1 MKKIIFA
8 LLSVLLLGG
17 CTTSSL
23 LLSEKDKLILNYD
36 ADSFVVTNK
45 VVSKESI
52 NFKDLLVMQYK
63 LKTGDKGVLF
73 YEDIRTALNFEF
85 NYGGLYTLLYV
96 FNDAQ
101 KYEIFYKRNNL
112 KMLQIC
118 YDGKN
123 YVNVI
128 LQASDTQEYSYVYGF
143 SNEEFMKIYNKI
155 KTDNTKAPTLKYKGI
170 TFENGSKNITKWND
184 HLVYFVPL
192 ITPLRVMGR
201 F

>member
-1 MKKIIFA
+1 MKKIIFV
-8 LLSVLLLGG
+8 LLSMLLLGG

-23 LLSEKDKLILNYD
+23 VLSKKDKLILNYD

-45 VVSKESI
+45 VISKESI
-52 NFKDLLVMQYK
+52 NFKDLLVMQHK
-63 LKTGDKGVLF
+63 LKAGDKGVLF
-73 YEDIRTALNFEF
+73 YEDIRTSLNFEF

-143 SNEEFMKIYNKI
+143 SNEEFIKIYNKI
-155 KTDNTKAPTLKYKGI
+155 KTDNTKAPTLKYQGI
-170 TFENGSKNITKWND
+170 TFENGSKNITNWND